1 MLFLILC
8 HDKSGLTVFITCKIS
23 AKKEKNWF
31 QFPEKFHFG
40 RTGPMGKERRKKAP
54 VPKGSWREFFP
65 PQYVCTFFHSLQL
78 NNDKNSNFF
87 CQFCLIDSA
96 ANILCN
102 THLSSRIGIMRGRFH
117 MEDEDPDLGDKK
129 IYNYLNK

>member
-78 NNDKNSNFF
+78 NNDKNSYFLTRIILVRF
-87 CQFCLIDSA
+87 LAFIYGMVLI
-96 ANILCN
+96 
-102 THLSSRIGIMRGRFH
+102 IM
-117 MEDEDPDLGDKK
+117 M
-129 IYNYLNK
+129 YNY